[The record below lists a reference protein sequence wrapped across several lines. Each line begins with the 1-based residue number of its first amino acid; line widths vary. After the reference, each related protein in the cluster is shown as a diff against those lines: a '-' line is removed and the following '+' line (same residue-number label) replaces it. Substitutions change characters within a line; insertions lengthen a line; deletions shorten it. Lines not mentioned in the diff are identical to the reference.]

1 MRSSRVILAAF
12 VVALLPILIA
22 ARPTPIAAA
31 AAVQNQPAAPAVKVI
46 ELKATKY
53 EFTPNKVDIPLG
65 TTVQFKITAVDHDHG
80 FEIEGVKDSCIT
92 IKQGET
98 KTVEYKA
105 DKAGKVSFKCCHV
118 CGIGHGT
125 MNGEMM
131 VK

>member
-12 VVALLPILIA
+12 IVALLPILA
-22 ARPTPIAAA
+22 AVRPTPIAAA

-80 FEIEGVKDSCIT
+80 FEIEGVKDSCVT

-105 DKAGKVSFKCCHV
+105 TTAGKVSFKCCHV
-118 CGIGHGT
+118 CGIGHGK
-125 MNGEMM
+125 MNGEMT

>member
-1 MRSSRVILAAF
+1 MRSSRVILTAF
-12 VVALLPILIA
+12 VVALLPLLSAVRPA
-22 ARPTPIAAA
+22 AIAAA
-31 AAVQNQPAAPAVKVI
+31 PAVQAQPPAVKVI

-53 EFTPNKVDIPLG
+53 EFAPNKIDIPLG
-65 TTVQFKITAVDHDHG
+65 ATVQFKITAVDHDHG

-92 IKQGET
+92 IAKGET

-105 DKAGKVSFKCCHV
+105 TKAGKISFKCCHV
-118 CGIGHGT
+118 CGIGHGK

>member
-1 MRSSRVILAAF
+1 MHSSRLVLAAF
-12 VVALLPILIA
+12 VTALLPIVAA
-22 ARPTPIAAA
+22 ARPATIAAA
-31 AAVQNQPAAPAVKVI
+31 PAVQAQTPAVKVI

-80 FEIEGVKDSCIT
+80 FEIEGVKDSCVT
-92 IKQGET
+92 IAKGET

-105 DKAGKVSFKCCHV
+105 TKAGKVSFKCCHV
-118 CGIGHGT
+118 CGLGHGK
-125 MNGEMM
+125 MNGEMT

>member
-1 MRSSRVILAAF
+1 MHSSRLVLAAF
-12 VVALLPILIA
+12 VIALLPILA
-22 ARPTPIAAA
+22 AVRPTPIAAA
-31 AAVQNQPAAPAVKVI
+31 AAVQAPPAVKVI

-80 FEIEGVKDSCIT
+80 FEIEGVKDSCVT
-92 IKQGET
+92 IAKGET

-105 DKAGKVSFKCCHV
+105 TKAGKVSFKCCHV
-118 CGIGHGT
+118 CGLGHGK
-125 MNGEMM
+125 MNGEMT